1 MFQVSFVLAAL
12 LVAEGVVLAHP
23 INYVHRNEPPSI
35 VPRAVPDNDQA
46 VTYVIVISL
55 LPWLIVVESQ
65 ISFTRRSLLEDLYKE
80 IVDDMM
86 ESHTLHGKKDP
97 HEEFSATVTTHGDK
111 QSWLGIRGYD
121 IGDVV
126 TRGLSGLEDLETR
139 GYWGDEE
146 TLKSRESDNGWMGPT
161 ARESDGRELNAR
173 DFE

>member
-46 VTYVIVISL
+46 VT
-55 LPWLIVVESQ
+55 
-65 ISFTRRSLLEDLYKE
+65 FTRRSLLEDLYKE

-146 TLKSRESDNGWMGPT
+146 TSKSRESDNGWMGPT
-161 ARESDGRELNAR
+161 ARESDGGELNAR